1 MCCPA
6 ASTVGFLDCARGR
19 PFFILIFIV
28 FVLSGMLLEVG
39 VFEEVD
45 TFKVQVRKWYIFIAF
60 LEFLQVVGQW
70 VKSRS
75 T

>member
-1 MCCPA
+1 MYCPA
-6 ASTVGFLDCARGR
+6 ASTVGFLDC

-39 VFEEVD
+39 VVEEVD

-70 VKSRS
+70 VKNKKYIV
-75 T
+75 